1 MLLRKR
7 AHLSKNFAA
16 FQAQY
21 CNKNTCNTTSMLA
34 SVHFQQGVPERTLHQ
49 APCEVKMNKKAW
61 ESEGGERERKE
72 VGGGGG
78 RLREDD

>member
-1 MLLRKR
+1 
-7 AHLSKNFAA
+7 
-16 FQAQY
+16 
-21 CNKNTCNTTSMLA
+21 MLA

-72 VGGGGG
+72 VWGGGEGG
-78 RLREDD
+78 EGRMIDRIERKTT

>member
-1 MLLRKR
+1 
-7 AHLSKNFAA
+7 
-16 FQAQY
+16 
-21 CNKNTCNTTSMLA
+21 MLA

-72 VGGGGG
+72 VWGGGGEVG
-78 RLREDD
+78 